1 MSTEKI
7 KIDDE
12 NADGKAASAELYFVL
27 SSKTSGEAFDLV
39 KTVEDL
45 NGAESWRLLTARFDP
60 KTIGKPVLLARRCVN
75 PPKVNQAKDLPGAI
89 DRWED
94 DVRRIQ
100 NVYKEPLGEGLK
112 RAILVEMLPSTL
124 IEGVM
129 ARLKQDDTYDSVKDM
144 VLDYVSTRVDSGG
157 PQSMDCSNFNNYDDT
172 STPDEPSWM
181 ELNWVNK
188 GEAKGKSKGKGF
200 QEQCH
205 NCGECGHRA
214 AECPA
219 KGGAG
224 RVVTPHTELRIAP
237 KAKGKA
243 RTTRA

>member
-1 MSTEKI
+1 M
-7 KIDDE
+7 
-12 NADGKAASAELYFVL
+12 
-27 SSKTSGEAFDLV
+27 
-39 KTVEDL
+39 
-45 NGAESWRLLTARFDP
+45 
-60 KTIGKPVLLARRCVN
+60 LLARRCVN

-89 DRWED
+89 DRWEE

-144 VLDYVSTRVDSGG
+144 VLDYVSTRVDFCGAQ
-157 PQSMDCSNFNNYDDT
+157 PMDCSNFKDYDDT

-188 GEAKGKSKGKGF
+188 GEARGKSKGKGTA
-200 QEQCH
+200 
-205 NCGECGHRA
+205 RA
-214 AECPA
+214 KVRLDHGTTP
-219 KGGAG
+219 G
-224 RVVTPHTELRIAP
+224 R
-237 KAKGKA
+237 A
-243 RTTRA
+243 RTRPTAWSTMRTTMSSGTVRRRQRSSTCASWTRTHPRQESP